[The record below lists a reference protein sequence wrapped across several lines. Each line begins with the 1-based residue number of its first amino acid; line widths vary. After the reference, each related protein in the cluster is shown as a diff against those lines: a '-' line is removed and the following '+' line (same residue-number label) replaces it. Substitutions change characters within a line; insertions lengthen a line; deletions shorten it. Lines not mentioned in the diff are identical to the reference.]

1 MTNGSTS
8 PGPIADQTFDRGF
21 RFAALAGLAGIVLL
35 YWSGELSVSN
45 VMQVTSTL
53 LLFPVY
59 LLFMS
64 VILGMW
70 LGYETDETDLE
81 RVIEDSNEK
90 SDDSWKS
97 WP

>member
-1 MTNGSTS
+1 MTSGSTS

-21 RFAALAGLAGIVLL
+21 RFAALAGLAGIAVL
-35 YWSGELSVSN
+35 YWSGKLSVSN

-59 LLFMS
+59 LLFIS
-64 VILGMW
+64 IVLGMW

-81 RVIEDSNEK
+81 RVIEDPDVE
-90 SDDSWKS
+90 SDDSLGNQ
-97 WP
+97 P